1 MKPVAYKFMAA
12 SGAVFLYPENPMSE
26 TQTLTLPGALA
37 PDPLRIWSVSAVHSL
52 GRWPVKGSPDA
63 LDYGVNFAAFLSASA
78 DTIKSHTV
86 TVLTASGSTYDLAVV
101 WDAHDDLCVR
111 LMLGSGP
118 PSSVQ
123 RVSVRIVTAQGR
135 QFEQIMQIWIVDYI
149 AASGKPILTLPTGE
163 QLTDPSGSPMSGT
176 VR

>member
-1 MKPVAYKFMAA
+1 M
-12 SGAVFLYPENPMSE
+12 NE
-26 TQTLTLPGALA
+26 TSALTLPGGLV
-37 PDPLRIWSVSAVHSL
+37 PDPLRIWSVSAMHSL

-63 LDYGVNFAAFLSASA
+63 LDYGVNFAAFLSASS

-86 TVLTASGSTYDLAVV
+86 TVLTASGSTYDLTVV
-101 WDAHDDLCVR
+101 WDGHDEACVR

-123 RVSVRIVTAQGR
+123 RVSVRILTAQGR
-135 QFEQIMQIWIVDYI
+135 QFEQIMQLWIVDYI
-149 AASGKPILTLPTGE
+149 AASGKPLLTVPSGE
-163 QLTDPSGSPMSGT
+163 QLTDPSGLPLSGT